1 VRCRAADTQDVARI
15 RSEQGFGLV
24 ELLIAMVVLNV
35 GLMATVAA
43 FTSGTFA
50 INRASQTATAA
61 TLADSQMEIY
71 RGLTYDWITLTA
83 SPSPALDSTYT
94 GDAAYTSCSTGGTPS
109 CTHLTDTNM
118 GSKCTGSGAVAVA
131 FPGACKPI
139 QNVTGPDGHPY
150 RVDTFVGAVAGSA
163 GPPAQRA
170 HKDIV
175 VVVRDGRTGR
185 VLARQESIF
194 DCATAST
201 GSNCPTS

>member
-1 VRCRAADTQDVARI
+1 M

-35 GLMATVAA
+35 GLLATVAA

-50 INRASQTATAA
+50 INRASNTATAA

-83 SPSPALDSTYT
+83 SPSPALDTTYT
-94 GDAAYTSCSTGGTPS
+94 TDAAYTSCSTGSTPS
-109 CTHLTDTNM
+109 CTHLTDAFM
-118 GSKCTGSGAVAVA
+118 SSKCTGSGAVAVA
-131 FPGACKPI
+131 FAAACKPI
-139 QNVTGPDGHPY
+139 QIVAGPDGHSY
-150 RVDTFVGAVAGSA
+150 RIDTFIGDVAGTTTA
-163 GPPAQRA
+163 PAQRR

-175 VVVRDGRTGR
+175 VVVRDARTLR

-194 DCATAST
+194 DCATAAT

>member
-1 VRCRAADTQDVARI
+1 M

-35 GLMATVAA
+35 GLLATVAA

-50 INRASQTATAA
+50 INRASHTATAA

-71 RGLTYDWITLTA
+71 RALTYDWITLTA
-83 SPSPALDSTYT
+83 TPSPALDTTYT
-94 GDAAYTSCSTGGTPS
+94 TDAAYTACSTGSTPS
-109 CTHLTDTNM
+109 CTHLTDASM
-118 GSKCTGSGAVAVA
+118 GSRCTGTGAVAVA
-131 FPGACKPI
+131 FPAACKPI
-139 QNVTGPDGHPY
+139 QNVTGADGHGY
-150 RVDTFVGAVAGSA
+150 RIDTFIGAVAGTA
-163 GPPAQRA
+163 VAPAQRA

-175 VVVRDGRTGR
+175 IVVRDGRTLK